1 MYRDGPCK
9 RASPL
14 VLLKNTKGLLK
25 NASDLEVINTVMSE
39 FKTQKLANPLAALRC
54 PLC

>member
-1 MYRDGPCK
+1 M

-25 NASDLEVINTVMSE
+25 NESDLEAINAVMSE
-39 FKTQKLANPLAALRC
+39 FKTQILANPLPALRC
-54 PLC
+54 PLCC